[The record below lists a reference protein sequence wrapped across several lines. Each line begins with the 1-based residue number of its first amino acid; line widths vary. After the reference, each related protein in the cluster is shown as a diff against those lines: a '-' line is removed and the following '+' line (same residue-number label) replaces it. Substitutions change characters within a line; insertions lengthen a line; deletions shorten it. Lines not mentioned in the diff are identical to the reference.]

1 MQGVF
6 IGFDGNGHATAVSL
20 AADLDV
26 AAAPTRWLS
35 RRPGWAISRARAGA
49 DGPRAAIAISLA

>member
-1 MQGVF
+1 MQGGF

-35 RRPGWAISRARAGA
+35 RRPGWAISKACRS
-49 DGPRAAIAISLA
+49 DGPRAAIMISLA